1 MELKRTQAKNQPL
14 NEDAVV
20 TGMLLML
27 QRLMILQSR

>member
-1 MELKRTQAKNQPL
+1 MQARSPTL

-27 QRLMILQSR
+27 QRLTILQSR